1 MKIKEILK
9 RMANPVKRQL
19 FKEMD
24 FNAEEEELMKQ
35 LYINRNN
42 QEWVAQNLSMSQ
54 TTVTNIHKLCLNQIE
69 NYYCNLKYRLDKTGD
84 DNFYKFF
91 G

>member
-24 FNAEEEELMKQ
+24 FNNEEEELMKQ
-35 LYINRNN
+35 LYINKNN
-42 QEWVAQNLSMSQ
+42 QEWVSQNLCMSQ
-54 TTVTNIHKLCLNQIE
+54 TTVTNLHKLCLSQIE
-69 NYYCNLKYRLDKTGD
+69 NYYHNLKYRLDKCGED
-84 DNFYKFF
+84 DFYKFF